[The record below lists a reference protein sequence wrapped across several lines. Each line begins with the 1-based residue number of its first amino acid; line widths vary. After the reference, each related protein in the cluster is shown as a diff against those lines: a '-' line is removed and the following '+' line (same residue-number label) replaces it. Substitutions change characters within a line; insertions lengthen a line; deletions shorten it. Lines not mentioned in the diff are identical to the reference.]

1 MDRRFRAFTESHN
14 QKCNQP
20 YSRSLVTDD
29 DRGSQKRFCDHST
42 MGSISF
48 NVSYLISVH
57 TKEESPNI
65 KQNTDVK
72 TQLTRDKSNT
82 GENPRYILHPKTK
95 GRQKKIFSHTC
106 YKGRTVNQC

>member
-1 MDRRFRAFTESHN
+1 MMIEGHT
-14 QKCNQP
+14 
-20 YSRSLVTDD
+20 
-29 DRGSQKRFCDHST
+29 KRFCDHST

-72 TQLTRDKSNT
+72 TQLTRAKSNT
-82 GENPRYILHPKTK
+82 GENPVYITSKD
-95 GRQKKIFSHTC
+95 
-106 YKGRTVNQC
+106 

>member
-29 DRGSQKRFCDHST
+29 EGHKKRSCDHST
-42 MGSISF
+42 MGSITF

-72 TQLTRDKSNT
+72 TQLTRAKSNT
-82 GENPRYILHPKTK
+82 GENPVYITSKD
-95 GRQKKIFSHTC
+95 
-106 YKGRTVNQC
+106 